1 MVLLVKL
8 CQRTKAREREML
20 IPDKLATFQS
30 PNYIAVGRRI
40 CVSYPADLDQISTA
54 KKLMTEMELTKKREK
69 NAKQQTTHT
78 TPTFSN
84 DKSF

>member
-1 MVLLVKL
+1 
-8 CQRTKAREREML
+8 ML

-30 PNYIAVGRRI
+30 PNDVVGRI
-40 CVSYPADLDQISTA
+40 CVSGRFGSDFNGQKVDDGNGIDEEER
-54 KKLMTEMELTKKREK
+54 KKMLNNR
-69 NAKQQTTHT
+69 QH

>member
-30 PNYIAVGRRI
+30 PNDVVGRI
-40 CVSYPADLDQISTA
+40 CVSGRFGSDFNGQKVDDGNGIDEEER
-54 KKLMTEMELTKKREK
+54 KKMLNNR
-69 NAKQQTTHT
+69 QHT
-78 TPTFSN
+78 TPTTCTF
-84 DKSF
+84 